1 MFQGIYWIRQPTLL
15 MWDLPSHLIVVIVI
29 DYSFHRH
36 RISFQNLSIS
46 NYLYLTTFYQ
56 MESAKIEFLII
67 LIISWMYSGNNKND
81 SGLTMAATAD
91 FTCAQCTCHVSYSL
105 SACTIVNSCQSLP
118 EKNSWFST
126 CDILVFLLPD
136 RSLTRP
142 GLDVRGLVAF
152 PRFTSA
158 GRRTRLAWPV
168 NGSWFSWRW
177 SSNISRKLQF

>member
-1 MFQGIYWIRQPTLL
+1 MVHGTCIQQRGPRAPWPMVVKMAPCTLL

-29 DYSFHRH
+29 DYSFHRQ

-126 CDILVFLLPD
+126 CDILVFLPD
-136 RSLTRP
+136 PWPAGSDGPSIWYYSRSWDT
-142 GLDVRGLVAF
+142 
-152 PRFTSA
+152 
-158 GRRTRLAWPV
+158 
-168 NGSWFSWRW
+168 
-177 SSNISRKLQF
+177 

>member
-1 MFQGIYWIRQPTLL
+1 MTYWQNIMAAKDTALYTLL

-67 LIISWMYSGNNKND
+67 LIITWMYSGNNKND

-126 CDILVFLLPD
+126 CDILVFLPD
-136 RSLTRP
+136 PWPDLDQTARLFGTTVGRETR
-142 GLDVRGLVAF
+142 
-152 PRFTSA
+152 
-158 GRRTRLAWPV
+158 
-168 NGSWFSWRW
+168 
-177 SSNISRKLQF
+177 K